1 MKQHLE
7 DDDLILHFYG
17 ETGAAAEPHLFD
29 CVDCRARYQALQRV
43 LNVAE
48 APPAP
53 YRGPEYESEVWH
65 RLAPKLGQKGRSS
78 SLISRW
84 FSPRRWV
91 PIMAAAALLVVAFF
105 AGRYSPRPQQQQ
117 QQVAQTVAGVR
128 EGVLLVAVG
137 DHLERSEMLLIE
149 IANANPERSM
159 NLTEGRET
167 AQDLVHANRL
177 YRQTAASSGDD
188 RVVSLLDELERV
200 LLEVAHSPEE
210 LHGSRLETL
219 RERIK
224 NEGLIFKIRVAGSK
238 LAQGEML

>member
-17 ETGAAAEPHLFD
+17 ETGTAAEPHLSD

-43 LNVAE
+43 LNVVE

-53 YRGPEYESEVWH
+53 YRGPEYENDVWH
-65 RLAPKLGQKGRSS
+65 RLAPKLGHKRRSS
-78 SLISRW
+78 W
-84 FSPRRWV
+84 FTPRRWV
-91 PIMAAAALLVVAFF
+91 PVMAAAALLVVAFF

-117 QQVAQTVAGVR
+117 QQVAQTASGVH

-159 NLTEGRET
+159 NLTDGRET

-188 RVVSLLDELERV
+188 RVVSLLDDLERV

>member
-17 ETGAAAEPHLFD
+17 ETGTAAEPHLSD

-43 LNVAE
+43 LNLAE
-48 APPAP
+48 APAAP

-65 RLAPKLGQKGRSS
+65 RLAPKLGHKR
-78 SLISRW
+78 RW
-84 FSPRRWV
+84 SWLSPRRWV
-91 PIMAAAALLVVAFF
+91 PVMAAAALLVVAFF
-105 AGRYSPRPQQQQ
+105 AGRYSPHAQQPQQI
-117 QQVAQTVAGVR
+117 AQTITGVR

-159 NLTEGRET
+159 NLTDGREM

-188 RVVSLLDELERV
+188 RVVSLLDDLERV

-210 LHGSRLETL
+210 LHGAGLENL

>member
-17 ETGAAAEPHLFD
+17 ETGTAAEPHLSD

-43 LNVAE
+43 LNLAE
-48 APPAP
+48 APAAP

-65 RLAPKLGQKGRSS
+65 RLAPKLGHR
-78 SLISRW
+78 LRW
-84 FSPRRWV
+84 SWLSPRRWV
-91 PIMAAAALLVVAFF
+91 PVMAAAALLAVAFF
-105 AGRYSPRPQQQQ
+105 AGRYSPHAQQPQQT
-117 QQVAQTVAGVR
+117 AQAITGVR

-159 NLTEGRET
+159 NLTDGREM

-188 RVVSLLDELERV
+188 RVVSLLDDLERI

-210 LHGSRLETL
+210 LHGARLENL

-224 NEGLIFKIRVAGSK
+224 SEGLIFKIRVAGSK